1 MVYCS
6 HVTHM
11 LMLYQRSYY
20 TRQWINIGPIF
31 DTLVERVEE
40 KYEGKR
46 LVLIT
51 SGNISGRGNPASST
65 FSIDA
70 VDDEL
75 LDRVDMTIDI
85 PHWSDPELDDNGRW
99 YSAPMFDMDSC
110 TFRRV
115 GKHME
120 YANIVASLFHEIDED
135 GSKISDLL
143 QVWSRWRGA

>member
-1 MVYCS
+1 MYCS

-120 YANIVASLFHEIDED
+120 NANIVASLFHEIDED